1 MIKNE
6 KQIINTS
13 NNNFQDNINIKKF
26 DNNSNIIKEER
37 HIQILRLVINL
48 ILSLILIA
56 VFIYAI
62 LTYNPL
68 WRVFYFLASWSYI
81 MNIFYVLSI
90 TTIDILY
97 MVYNKLFEQYNN
109 FIRNYFIRICIP
121 FSITSVFVYWELILL
136 GSNFEKI
143 GDDAY
148 DYSANIFL
156 NGIVLVF
163 LFFDMFTSCH
173 VYKHNRI
180 NDVII
185 LTIIIM
191 FYYLLLCLGKYLE
204 FFEPYDFMMRS
215 DVRQIIG
222 VGIIVYLLVLNGYIV
237 FDLLAFCCFKHENK
251 KNKNLPIIDDKNEV
265 ISSSINYNSLIDKEN
280 FTNKNTNLNEF
291 SSHLKTI
298 YSASVTAGNNPLLKN
313 GNLNILNQNNNNNKL
328 VHENRIYKNKNA
340 TGNMNYISFNTL
352 NK

>member
-13 NNNFQDNINIKKF
+13 NNNFQDNINIKKL
-26 DNNSNIIKEER
+26 DNNSNKIKEEKY
-37 HIQILRLVINL
+37 IQILRLVINI
-48 ILSLILIA
+48 ILSLILIT
-56 VFIYAI
+56 VFIYALI
-62 LTYNPL
+62 KYYPL
-68 WRVFYFLASWSYI
+68 WRAFYFLASWFYV
-81 MNIFYVLSI
+81 MNIFYILSI
-90 TTIDILY
+90 TIIDIFYIIRNIL
-97 MVYNKLFEQYNN
+97 LEQYNN

-121 FSITSVFVYWELILL
+121 FSIASVFVYWELILL

-143 GDDAY
+143 GDNAY
-148 DYSANIFL
+148 DYSVNIFL

-163 LFFDMFTSCH
+163 LFFDMFTSYH
-173 VYKHNRI
+173 VYKHNRV

-185 LTIIIM
+185 LTIIII

-222 VGIIVYLLVLNGYIV
+222 VGIIVYILVLNGYIV

-251 KNKNLPIIDDKNEV
+251 KNKNLPKIDDKNEI
-265 ISSSINYNSLIDKEN
+265 ISSSTNYNSLINKDN
-280 FTNKNTNLNEF
+280 FKNKNTNLNDF

-298 YSASVTAGNNPLLKN
+298 YYTNTTNVNNLLIKN
-313 GNLNILNQNNNNNKL
+313 DNLNMLNQNNNNNNNL
-328 VHENRIYKNKNA
+328 IHENRIYKNKNA
-340 TGNMNYISFNTL
+340 T
-352 NK
+352 